1 MIDTDS
7 RLNNSI
13 PLAVI
18 GFQDDVVLVGA
29 KSFKVR
35 PDRRLERGPHRSATR
50 RTANMAILSIGAP
63 RRAGAVSLEQLL
75 ANELNPLRATLD
87 SLNAN
92 CFIAGLDLTLVYRN
106 RKANQTLGDLG
117 PARRSA

>member
-1 MIDTDS
+1 
-7 RLNNSI
+7 
-13 PLAVI
+13 
-18 GFQDDVVLVGA
+18 
-29 KSFKVR
+29 
-35 PDRRLERGPHRSATR
+35 
-50 RTANMAILSIGAP
+50 MAILSIGAP

-106 RKANQTLGDLG
+106 RKADQRSGTSA
-117 PARRSA
+117 PPSARRSA